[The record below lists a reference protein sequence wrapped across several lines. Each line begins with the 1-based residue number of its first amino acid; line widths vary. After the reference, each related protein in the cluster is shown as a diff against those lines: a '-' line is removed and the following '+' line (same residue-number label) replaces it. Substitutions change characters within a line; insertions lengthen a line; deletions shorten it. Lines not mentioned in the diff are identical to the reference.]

1 MSETATLEITVEDL
15 PTVQSRMAADGDGPT
30 GDTGENKDG

>member
-1 MSETATLEITVEDL
+1 MRQTVKLEITVEDL
-15 PTVQSRMAADGDGPT
+15 PAVQNRSAADGDGPT

>member
-1 MSETATLEITVEDL
+1 MEITVEDI
-15 PTVQSRMAADGDGPT
+15 PVAKGRMAADGDGPT